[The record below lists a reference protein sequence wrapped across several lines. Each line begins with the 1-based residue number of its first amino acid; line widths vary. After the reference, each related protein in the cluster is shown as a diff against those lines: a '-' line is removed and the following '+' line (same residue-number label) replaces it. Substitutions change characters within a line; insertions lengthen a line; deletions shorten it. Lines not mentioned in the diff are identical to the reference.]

1 MTLLNI
7 RTTSLIFNLEPTA
20 IKRWSVKSYHRMSKL
35 DILDP
40 NERTELIAGQ
50 ITLMAAKGTPHV
62 TSLHLLANALREQL
76 GNTALVRTQDPIQL
90 DDFSEPEP
98 DLVIVKGT
106 VLEYAEQHPRP
117 EHVYLVV
124 ELTDSTLKQDCEIKE
139 KLYAQAGLIDYW
151 VVNLK
156 KRQLHIFR
164 DPTPTGYT
172 SHLILTEPNQ
182 VSPLAFPNLIVI
194 LTSILPPIS

>member
-1 MTLLNI
+1 MTLSNI
-7 RTTSLIFNLEPTA
+7 RTTSPIFNLEPTA
-20 IKRWSVKSYHRMSKL
+20 IKRWSVKSYHRMSEL

-50 ITLMAAKGTPHV
+50 ITLMTAKGTPHV
-62 TSLHLLANALREQL
+62 TSLHLLANALREQI

-124 ELTDSTLKQDCEIKE
+124 EVTDSTLKQDCEIKE